1 MIGGEVEDVT
11 MKTSTPDRIFS
22 VSESR
27 SAEGKPRKT
36 LWAGLIGAVT
46 ATSVAA
52 CSAFGAKAAEEP
64 PYRIVIEDGEFQIRE
79 YDAYAAAETVVPR
92 SFDSAPAPQ

>member
-1 MIGGEVEDVT
+1 

-46 ATSVAA
+46 AISVAA